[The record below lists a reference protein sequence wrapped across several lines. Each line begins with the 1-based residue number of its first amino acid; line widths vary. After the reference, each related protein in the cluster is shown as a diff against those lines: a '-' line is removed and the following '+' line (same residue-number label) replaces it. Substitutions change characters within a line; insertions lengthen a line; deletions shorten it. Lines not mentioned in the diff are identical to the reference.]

1 MEFLRTPE
9 PAAAQLAA
17 AAATPR
23 TPLTANGAANGALDR
38 AGIKSS
44 FQQLFTP
51 NHANLAPGFLPTAS
65 GLTPFLGGATPNFV
79 TPGIGMMPM
88 GSPPQGKHS
97 AEIMLSSPYLQAAA
111 KEAVRREFMNMPS
124 YITGTPQVP
133 APAGS
138 PPQKQVY
145 STDGRPVAGTPP
157 AKAAESTQSEAADEN
172 NRVVPTDD
180 NKNASTADD
189 TDSEGAAK
197 VPASA
202 PNASKAIP
210 TNVPPPAAAAM
221 PYAGHQPPFF
231 APPGVFLMP
240 QMVPG
245 HHPAQMNTMN
255 QMNGGVFVH
264 PGNGMMMYAGMPGV
278 GIPGM
283 HANMMMMPH
292 MANVNT
298 GMAVGTKPI
307 PKHETTEQRKA
318 RVEEEKQ
325 ELIRE
330 FKKKTREAALVRFR
344 QKRRERRFGK
354 LIRYAC
360 RKQLADARPR
370 VKGRFVRIKE
380 DEAGTTKKETE
391 STSPASAA
399 NKKTSR
405 KNKKTAED
413 APQVVPNIK

>member
-9 PAAAQLAA
+9 PAAAHLAA
-17 AAATPR
+17 ANGSTPR
-23 TPLTANGAANGALDR
+23 TPLTAPNGAASLDR

-51 NHANLAPGFLPTAS
+51 NHAPQFLPGAS

-88 GSPPQGKHS
+88 GLTPSTHKAS

-124 YITGTPQVP
+124 YITGNAPVP
-133 APAGS
+133 APVGS
-138 PPQKQVY
+138 PPQPQVY
-145 STDGRPVAGTPP
+145 STDGRPVTSTPP
-157 AKAAESTQSEAADEN
+157 TPKSTGSQQTTDENNN
-172 NRVVPTDD
+172 NRVVPTDS
-180 NKNASTADD
+180 NKIDSTADD
-189 TDSEGAAK
+189 TDSESAAK
-197 VPASA
+197 VPQSAGAGA
-202 PNASKAIP
+202 PNGKPLP
-210 TNVPPPAAAAM
+210 TNVPPPAAASM

-245 HHPAQMNTMN
+245 HHPHHA

-264 PGNGMMMYAGMPGV
+264 PGNGMMMTYAGMPGM
-278 GIPGM
+278 GM
-283 HANMMMMPH
+283 QGMPMPMNGMNMMMPQMAMP
-292 MANVNT
+292 
-298 GMAVGTKPI
+298 VGTKPI
-307 PKHETTEQRKA
+307 PKHETSEQKKV

-325 ELIRE
+325 QLIRE

-370 VKGRFVRIKE
+370 VKGRFVRINNDDNK
-380 DEAGTTKKETE
+380 
-391 STSPASAA
+391 STSPASSSSSGATKTTTRKG
-399 NKKTSR
+399 KKKATD
-405 KNKKTAED
+405 D
-413 APQVVPNIK
+413 APQVVPNMK